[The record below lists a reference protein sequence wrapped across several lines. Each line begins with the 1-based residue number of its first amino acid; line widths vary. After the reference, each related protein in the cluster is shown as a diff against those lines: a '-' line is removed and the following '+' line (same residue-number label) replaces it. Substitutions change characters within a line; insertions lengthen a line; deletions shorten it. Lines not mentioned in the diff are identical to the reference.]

1 MADTAL
7 KMLRLSLDGFARLDI
22 SLVTRAMHL
31 DSLVNAEYLSVT
43 RQLITYMMEDPR
55 TITRSLDILSI
66 AKAIE
71 RIGDHASSIAEYVI
85 FMVKGLNVR
94 HATVDEVDAKIAN
107 S

>member
-1 MADTAL
+1 VA
-7 KMLRLSLDGFARLDI
+7 
-22 SLVTRAMHL
+22 
-31 DSLVNAEYLSVT
+31 

-55 TITRSLDILSI
+55 TITRSLDIMSI

-71 RIGDHASSIAEYVI
+71 RIGDHATNIAEYVV

-94 HATVDEVDAKIAN
+94 HASAAEIEARIAN